1 MINDLLKQLSYDD
14 EAWEGEV
21 TFPVLGDDVLLF
33 IDASENKE
41 PSQSQ
46 ITKLTWLLENIQ
58 TVFPTVEQRV
68 YEYYLDA
75 FSKCRNSLGGYA
87 DELMPVLENS
97 AGIWGVVS
105 DPGIYIGP
113 DSDGNEIQLEY
124 ECTFDME
131 HGLRVVI
138 LDNEITYVGI

>member
-21 TFPVLGDDVLLF
+21 SFPVLGDDVLLF
-33 IDASENKE
+33 IDASENKN
-41 PSQSQ
+41 PTDTQVA
-46 ITKLTWLLENIQ
+46 KLTWLADNLSML
-58 TVFPTVEQRV
+58 FPSVEQAV
-68 YEYYLDA
+68 YEYYQA
-75 FSKCRNSLGGYA
+75 SSKSYRKSLGSYA
-87 DELMPVLENS
+87 DELMPMMTDCADVWS
-97 AGIWGVVS
+97 YVS

-124 ECTFDME
+124 ECTFDVE

-138 LDNEITYVGI
+138 SDNEITYVGT

>member
-1 MINDLLKQLSYDD
+1 MLNELLKKLDYDD
-14 EAWEGEV
+14 ETWEGEV
-21 TFPVLGDDVLLF
+21 SFPVLGDDVLLF

-41 PSQSQ
+41 PSVSQ
-46 ITKLTWLLENIQ
+46 VSKLTWLLENIQ
-58 TVFPTVEQRV
+58 TIFPTVEQRI
-68 YEYYLDA
+68 YEYYQDA
-75 FSKCRNSLGGYA
+75 YPVCRKTLGAYA
-87 DELMPVLENS
+87 EELMPTLESS

-124 ECTFDME
+124 ECTFDVE

-138 LDNEITYVGI
+138 LDNDITYVGI